1 MSDGADRF
9 WETTP
14 LRALDPQ
21 QWESLCDGCG
31 KCCLEKF
38 EDEDTGEMVY
48 TNIACRLLDLGT
60 CRCSDYAC
68 RQQQVPECIALTP
81 AALEDPRWLPQTCA
95 YRLVA
100 KGQPLA
106 AWHPL
111 ISGDP
116 ESARAAGQSVY
127 GRVIPESEAEDPLMH
142 LIDWI
147 R

>member
-1 MSDGADRF
+1 MSDKGDRF
-9 WETTP
+9 WESTP
-14 LRALDPQ
+14 LPDLDPQ

-48 TNIACRLLDLGT
+48 TNIACRLLDLET
-60 CRCSDYAC
+60 CRCSDYAR
-68 RQQQVPECIALTP
+68 RQQQVRECIALTP
-81 AALEDPRWLPQTCA
+81 ASLEDPRWLPQTCA

-100 KGQPLA
+100 KGQALA

-116 ESARAAGQSVY
+116 E
-127 GRVIPESEAEDPLMH
+127 
-142 LIDWI
+142 
-147 R
+147 